1 MEKNPKNID
10 NAGVAVDAGQDAGQS
25 VGKWGK
31 LSRFLA
37 WKLRA
42 EEGMATAEYAIGT
55 LAAAAF
61 AGLLLMIMKG
71 GEIKDALQHI
81 IQTALQ
87 I

>member
-1 MEKNPKNID
+1 MENNLKNTEKD
-10 NAGVAVDAGQDAGQS
+10 AVAAAASNAG
-25 VGKWGK
+25 KRGK

-71 GEIKDALQHI
+71 GELKDALQSI
-81 IQTALQ
+81 IESALQTA
-87 I
+87 